1 MGLRTAGVV
10 GQGGGRAGR
19 GRVRLLGIP
28 VDIFCATEGYAEKAL
43 RELALQVRWGSDN
56 QGSGAERAL
65 GRAGFTGL
73 TQLFFDLAEHADD
86 FMPVRDEVAP
96 HVQRARAAGV
106 SHVDVDVRLPR
117 VCAET
122 SVQFNDLLDC
132 VERLSA
138 DAVLRT
144 PAPLVTVTRFR
155 RWYEAGTPPQRFP
168 GEFGRGRTPPV
179 KP

>member
-1 MGLRTAGVV
+1 MSVRTAGVV
-10 GQGGGRAGR
+10 GQGRGRAGR

-28 VDIFCATEGYAEKAL
+28 VDTFCATEGYAEKAL
-43 RELALQVRWGSDN
+43 RELALQVLPPPGSDN
-56 QGSGAERAL
+56 QGPGAELAL

-73 TQLFFDLAEHADD
+73 NQLFFDLAEHADD

-96 HVQRARAAGV
+96 HVQRARADGA

-155 RWYEAGTPPQRFP
+155 RWYLEQIHAQLEAGTPPQRFP
-168 GEFGRGRTPPV
+168 G
-179 KP
+179 